1 VPKASLLLRH
11 PDGGNRL
18 LLPPTDE
25 QGRTG
30 SPMLEADAFAVFVRA
45 AVGAARGAA
54 AVRRGRPAHGGR
66 RQTLTLRPREVTDAA
81 LGAAPSAAA
90 RTRSATTSAAPAAR
104 SSG

>member
-30 SPMLEADAFAVFVRA
+30 SPMLEADAFAVFVRPLSA
-45 AVGAARGAA
+45 PRGEPQRCGAVDLRTADGE
-54 AVRRGRPAHGGR
+54 
-66 RQTLTLRPREVTDAA
+66 QTLTLP
-81 LGAAPSAAA
+81 AAA
-90 RTRSATTSAAPAAR
+90 R
-104 SSG
+104 